1 MAAHGV
7 SRGIERI
14 KRNEPRSGERAR
26 HSPFSLAPSGT
37 RRFFGPVPTAHAVGY
52 PLPLLRSYFHDFC
65 DVQILICA
73 QIGRSS
79 RTRLDGSG
87 PFNLISPARWMAEST
102 ARPNNFQ
109 RLMPLMERF
118 AL

>member
-1 MAAHGV
+1 MVAHGV

-26 HSPFSLAPSGT
+26 HSPFPSPHPGSPSGA

-73 QIGRSS
+73 LQ
-79 RTRLDGSG
+79 RTS
-87 PFNLISPARWMAEST
+87 
-102 ARPNNFQ
+102 
-109 RLMPLMERF
+109 
-118 AL
+118 